1 MVVAG
6 AQYPT
11 AIKWPANV
19 ERIEHVKPAAHSKF
33 YGKQSFTLNLTRT
46 SMIHAGYSPS
56 VRLFEAAACGCPVIS
71 DWWEGLDQFFKV
83 DEEIL
88 VADSPARVAEYL
100 FDLPAEARRAISR
113 KARARILA
121 AHTAAHRAAE
131 LESYLHQVRAPAARR
146 VSTPRYGPKRSK
158 TRSVPRPTCFLDR
171 EAAAD
176 EGGGAARESS
186 AAPAS
191 SP

>member
-1 MVVAG
+1 DSALRRLSLLYWRGGPGSPGTTLLFPDGGNALLRGRPWAFATPTPAAVAG

-11 AIKWPANV
+11 SIKWPANV
-19 ERIEHVKPAAHSKF
+19 ERIEHVKPAAHSNF

-88 VADSPARVAEYL
+88 VAD
-100 FDLPAEARRAISR
+100 
-113 KARARILA
+113 
-121 AHTAAHRAAE
+121 
-131 LESYLHQVRAPAARR
+131 
-146 VSTPRYGPKRSK
+146 
-158 TRSVPRPTCFLDR
+158 
-171 EAAAD
+171 
-176 EGGGAARESS
+176 
-186 AAPAS
+186 
-191 SP
+191 